1 MIFITIIIYL
11 NKTLFSSSLIS
22 GLSISSTATVKN
34 TLSSRWAHRTVG
46 TWLLFN
52 NLFDN
57 DDNDDDYLI

>member
-1 MIFITIIIYL
+1 M
-11 NKTLFSSSLIS
+11 
-22 GLSISSTATVKN
+22 SISSTATVKN

-52 NLFDN
+52 NLLFDY